1 MKNTFR
7 LEVMNTERVL
17 TQNEQQAY
25 RMQLKHLMKIDGII
39 SLCLDN
45 KNLYVEIEPDIFN
58 LDAFKLILTNIGFP
72 VARDVKL
79 ASFHYAV

>member
-1 MKNTFR
+1 MKNTFS

-17 TQNEQQAY
+17 TENEQHAF
-25 RMQLKHLMKIDGII
+25 RMQLKHVMKTDGII
-39 SLCLDN
+39 SLCLDDE
-45 KNLYVEIEPDIFN
+45 NLYVEIEPDIFN

-72 VARDVKL
+72 VARDIKL